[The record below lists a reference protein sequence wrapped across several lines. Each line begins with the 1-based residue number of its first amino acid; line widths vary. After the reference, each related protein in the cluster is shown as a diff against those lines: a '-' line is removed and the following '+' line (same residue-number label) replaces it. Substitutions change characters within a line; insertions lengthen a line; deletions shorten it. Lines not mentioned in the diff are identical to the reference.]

1 MNEYEIGRDYQELR
15 ARVEGLEKRNEQ
27 GMLSRSAVQGRT
39 PDRVAATIDR
49 KMEPLLWKAE
59 KKTSFPP
66 FVNRS
71 MGLPSTHEFDVRPE
85 SKSWPAK
92 DPLLLFITW
101 AAGGQDE
108 FYRYENQM
116 CSIFKF
122 TDPNTGAVTA
132 NATYSAQLRASGKAQ
147 SGFTYLVGRNTS
159 VLVLTLHDAS
169 GGPLMT
175 FQNQRYSIDCDT
187 NYSINEYWPFNAGLY
202 DLIAF
207 PTWGV
212 AGPQSV
218 DRC

>member
-1 MNEYEIGRDYQELR
+1 MQR
-15 ARVEGLEKRNEQ
+15 ARDAIEISGARSNAGPGSCHDRPENGTPALESREENESSTVCKQ
-27 GMLSRSAVQGRT
+27 
-39 PDRVAATIDR
+39 VAGVA
-49 KMEPLLWKAE
+49 P
-59 KKTSFPP
+59 
-66 FVNRS
+66 
-71 MGLPSTHEFDVRPE
+71 THEFDSRPE
-85 SKSWPAK
+85 SKSWPAS

-108 FYRYENQM
+108 FYRYENQV

-122 TDPNTGAVTA
+122 TDPNTGIVTA

-147 SGFTYLVGRNTS
+147 SGFTYLVGRNYS
-159 VLVLTLHDAS
+159 WLELTLHDAS

-175 FQNQRYSIDCDT
+175 FQTQQYSIFCNT
-187 NYSINEYWPFNAGLY
+187 NYAINQYWPFNAGLY
-202 DLIAF
+202 DLVAF

>member
-15 ARVEGLEKRNEQ
+15 TRVESLEKCNEQ
-27 GMLSRSAVQGRT
+27 GMRSTSAVQGRT
-39 PDRVAATIDR
+39 PDRVPATIDR
-49 KMEPLLWKAE
+49 KVAPLLWKAA
-59 KKTSFPP
+59 KKTSLPP

-71 MGLPSTHEFDVRPE
+71 LGLPSTHEFDVQPE

-132 NATYSAQLRASGKAQ
+132 NATYSAQLRASGKAT
-147 SGFTYLVGRNTS
+147 SHFFYRVGYNTS
-159 VLVLTLHDAS
+159 SLVLTLHDAS

-175 FQNQRYSIDCDT
+175 FQTQQYSISCDT
-187 NYSINEYWPFNAGLY
+187 NYAINEYWSFNAGLY
-202 DLIAF
+202 DLVAF

-212 AGPQSV
+212 AGPQAV

>member
-15 ARVEGLEKRNEQ
+15 TRVEGLEKCNEQ
-27 GMLSRSAVQGRT
+27 GMRSTSAVQGRT
-39 PDRVAATIDR
+39 PDRVPATIDR
-49 KMEPLLWKAE
+49 KVAPLLWKAA
-59 KKTSFPP
+59 KKTSLPP

-71 MGLPSTHEFDVRPE
+71 LGLPSTDEFDVQPE

-101 AAGGQDE
+101 ATGGQDE

-147 SGFTYLVGRNTS
+147 SGFTYYVGRNYS
-159 VLVLTLHDAS
+159 WLELTLHDAS

-175 FQNQRYSIDCDT
+175 FQTQQYSILCNT
-187 NYSINEYWPFNAGLY
+187 NYAINEYWSFNAGLY
-202 DLIAF
+202 DLVAF

>member
-15 ARVEGLEKRNEQ
+15 ARVESLEKCNEQ
-27 GMLSRSAVQGRT
+27 GMRSRSAVQGRT
-39 PDRVAATIDR
+39 PDRVPAAIDR
-49 KMEPLLWKAE
+49 KEAPLLWKAA

-71 MGLPSTHEFDVRPE
+71 LGLPSTHEFDDQPE
-85 SKSWPAK
+85 SKSWVAK

-101 AAGGQDE
+101 AAGGRDE

-116 CSIFKF
+116 FSIFKF
-122 TDPNTGAVTA
+122 TDPNTGIVIA
-132 NATYSAQLRASGKAQ
+132 NATYSAQLRASGKAK
-147 SGFTYLVGRNTS
+147 SASTGYPNWS
-159 VLVLTLHDAS
+159 VLVLMLHDAS

-175 FQNQRYSIDCDT
+175 FETQRYTISCDD
-187 NYSINEYWPFNAGLY
+187 NYAINEYWPFNAGLY
-202 DLIAF
+202 DLVAF

-212 AGPQSV
+212 GGAQSV